1 MQSNPEKIGTPKIT
15 FSMCLLQ
22 LVFQYCFWRFI
33 ITENEFMERF
43 FERVRVKCLC
53 TYKFC
58 YEKRKLSGCP
68 FRKNCLEFFGS
79 TAAVV
84 TLQMLLNLIVKIA
97 SLEKLLVIKC
107 HMFVD
112 FLLCFVEYSE
122 FSSKC
127 FSEKINFSN
136 IRELT
141 TLPKF
146 NRVRVVQKN

>member
-1 MQSNPEKIGTPKIT
+1 
-15 FSMCLLQ
+15 
-22 LVFQYCFWRFI
+22 
-33 ITENEFMERF
+33 MERF
-43 FERVRVKCLC
+43 FERVKIKCLC

-58 YEKRKLSGCP
+58 YVKRKLSECP
-68 FRKNCLEFFGS
+68 FRKNCLEFSGS

-97 SLEKLLVIKC
+97 SLEKFLVIKC

-112 FLLCFVEYSE
+112 FFLCFVEYSE

-141 TLPKF
+141 ILPKIS
-146 NRVRVVQKN
+146 RVPVVQKN